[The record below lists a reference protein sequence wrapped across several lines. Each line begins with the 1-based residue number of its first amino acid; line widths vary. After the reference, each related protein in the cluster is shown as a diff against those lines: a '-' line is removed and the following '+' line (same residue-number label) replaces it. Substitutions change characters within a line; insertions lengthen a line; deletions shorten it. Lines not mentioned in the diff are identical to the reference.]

1 MDVNDSEERDDEEE
15 EDDSDDNKKTIE
27 FTQLS
32 ERKNRIIKPLNDS
45 DEENDR
51 DDIDFLKTQP
61 PITQPPLF
69 DTQLSQKI
77 SLEDEETELIDLC
90 SGTFDTTQKST
101 SNSALMSQIPITQNN
116 GQTMNGNELI
126 ELCSGTFDEPIE
138 ESQVQTQY
146 NENSDKVK
154 PKCNKILS
162 SDEEDCDE
170 DDQEKST
177 RNKGRVKKLTKRI
190 SKRKAKLGFSDDEDE
205 EEEEDEDSENC
216 EEDEVNEEPETFVD
230 YDSEENEILVQ
241 MTKKDK
247 VKQAQNFVENEAELS
262 ESEWGSADEDEKN
275 LDTYDI
281 ELGDEDEFDKDKLQT
296 ELGKIHA

>member
-1 MDVNDSEERDDEEE
+1 MN
-15 EDDSDDNKKTIE
+15 DSDD
-27 FTQLS
+27 
-32 ERKNRIIKPLNDS
+32 
-45 DEENDR
+45 ENDK

-61 PITQPPLF
+61 PRTQPPLF
-69 DTQLSQKI
+69 DTQPSQKI
-77 SLEDEETELIDLC
+77 TIEDEEAELMDLC
-90 SGTFDTTQKST
+90 SGTFDATQKPI

-116 GQTMNGNELI
+116 EQTMNDNELI

-138 ESQVQTQY
+138 ESKVQTQY
-146 NENSDKVK
+146 KENSDKVK

-162 SDEEDCDE
+162 SEEEDCDE
-170 DDQEKST
+170 DDEEKST

-205 EEEEDEDSENC
+205 EKENEDIVDSEEN
-216 EEDEVNEEPETFVD
+216 EEDEVNEEAEEPETFVD

-262 ESEWGSADEDEKN
+262 ESDWGSADEDEKN

-281 ELGDEDEFDKDKLQT
+281 ELGDEDEFDKAKLQT